1 MTTTCNGCTYHKI
14 NIAGDM
20 CYRPKRFKSGKLI
33 EPGPYGFSTAF
44 ETKGWDD
51 RADGDACGENRV
63 KLGVNDMARTLRMIE
78 GIKGKRLTYRRSGD
92 NATA

>member
-1 MTTTCNGCTYHKI
+1 MSNTPPTCQGCTYHKI

-51 RADGDACGENRV
+51 RADGDACSENRIHYKPTEQV
-63 KLGVNDMARTLRMIE
+63 L
-78 GIKGKRLTYRRSGD
+78 
-92 NATA
+92 